1 MAKDKAEK
9 DHDKKKSHKHKHHKK
24 DDQDKKHNKGHKKD
38 KAAKADKQGGSD
50 KKHKKSAATAAP
62 TVTAAKTAG
71 KKASKKAGKKAGQPA
86 EPTACAEHGV
96 WTDVTQIK
104 HPPASHPPL
113 EFSAVDPEEYQR
125 VLSSGKMSF
134 AMVGCSGDPENGDN
148 TKAVAAAICADPDL
162 SFFYHLGDIIY
173 TISGSDTEGPVP
185 PKPYSISAW
194 DNQLFGPY
202 AKFPRK
208 IFAIAGNHDG
218 KYKEKI
224 AALSDFFRYFCADKV
239 QPPTGAKHRR
249 QMTQPYIYW
258 RLDTP
263 YAYFIGL
270 YSNIANGGILDKPAD
285 FTVANFT
292 DGPQYKWL
300 VKQLQ
305 DVASA
310 NKTAGKR
317 RRAVFLTIH
326 YPPYSAAANFNVR
339 GDQSKGG
346 PAAKGK
352 RPAQPNNYNVPYLSV
367 ALQQAFKESGQRP
380 DAIFSAHAHLFERVN
395 YKFADKTQ
403 MPCLIAGCGGHSP
416 LEELFKACDGTKQ
429 GARKPP
435 YDVVTPGSFRF
446 PKGDSAQVEY
456 YNDLHTGD
464 NFGYLKVTLDGTKRT
479 VTIDFMG
486 VQDGKAVSLDSHSM
500 SF

>member
-1 MAKDKAEK
+1 MAKDK
-9 DHDKKKSHKHKHHKK
+9 DKKKSHKHNHHKK
-24 DDQDKKHNKGHKKD
+24 DDKDKKQKKGHHKHHD
-38 KAAKADKQGGSD
+38 GKADKQDASA
-50 KKHKKSAATAAP
+50 KKHKKQASTAAP
-62 TVTAAKTAG
+62 TAPAAKTNG
-71 KKASKKAGKKAGQPA
+71 KKAGKKGTQPSD
-86 EPTACAEHGV
+86 PTACAEHGV

-113 EFSAVDPEEYQR
+113 QFSTVDPEENQR
-125 VLSSGKMSF
+125 VLSSDKMSF
-134 AMVGCSGDPENGDN
+134 AMVGCSGDPENGAN
-148 TKAVAAAICADPDL
+148 TQAVAAAISADPDL

-173 TISGSDTEGPVP
+173 TISGSDTEGSEPV
-185 PKPYSISAW
+185 KPYSVSAW
-194 DNQLFGPY
+194 DDQLFGPY

-224 AALSDFFRYFCADKV
+224 AALKDFFRFFCADKV

-270 YSNIANGGILDKPAD
+270 YSNIANSGILDKPSD
-285 FTVANFT
+285 FTIANFT

-305 DVASA
+305 DVAAA

-317 RRAVFLTIH
+317 RKAVLLTVH
-326 YPPYSAAANFNVR
+326 YPPYSGGTNFNVR
-339 GDQSKGG
+339 GDPSKGG

-352 RPAQPNNYNVPYLSV
+352 HPAQPNNYNVPYLSV
-367 ALQQAFKESGQRP
+367 ALQQAFKDSGQRP
-380 DAIFSAHAHLFERVN
+380 DAIFSAHAHLFERVS
-395 YKFADKTQ
+395 YAFADKSE

-429 GARKPP
+429 GALKPP
-435 YDVVTPGSFRF
+435 FDVVKPGSFLF

-456 YNDLHTGD
+456 YDDGD
-464 NFGYLKVTLDGTKRT
+464 DGGHFGYLKVTLDAKART
-479 VTIDFMG
+479 LTGQFMG
-486 VQDGKAVSLDSHSM
+486 VGDGKAVNLNTKTI